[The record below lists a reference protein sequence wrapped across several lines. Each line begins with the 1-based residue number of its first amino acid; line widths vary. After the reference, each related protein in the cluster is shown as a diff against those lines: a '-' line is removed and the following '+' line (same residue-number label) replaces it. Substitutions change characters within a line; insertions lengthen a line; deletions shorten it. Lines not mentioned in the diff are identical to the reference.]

1 MFAEFTEMRYCTA
14 TLSSK
19 RQFTIPK
26 AIREQLGIK
35 PGDRLTVAVEDGV
48 IVLTPTGAI
57 VAETAGSLAPYT
69 RRQK

>member
-1 MFAEFTEMRYCTA
+1 MTDIA
-14 TLSSK
+14 TVSSK

-26 AIREQLGIK
+26 ALREQLGIK
-35 PGDRLTVAVEDGV
+35 AGDRLTVAVEDGV
-48 IVLTPTGAI
+48 IVLTPIGAI